1 MDGFKALVEAAKKKK
16 HATHPRI
23 GFPGYGYSSVPGDR
37 NQTDRFTPSLG
48 PGPAIPAATPIH
60 QQSADG
66 GVIEMTPGG
75 GDGGAPMMGAPTG
88 DGGAPAAGESI
99 DVSNLD
105 TIIEGLSEDQ
115 LNSDTMAEIRKI
127 FESVKNGSGVLYH
140 SCDGVEV
147 LDKEIP
153 PTSDAQVSAL
163 AASCEAALNAFKE
176 YTGIDYLT
184 WRTK

>member
-1 MDGFKALVEAAKKKK
+1 
-16 HATHPRI
+16 
-23 GFPGYGYSSVPGDR
+23 
-37 NQTDRFTPSLG
+37 
-48 PGPAIPAATPIH
+48 
-60 QQSADG
+60 
-66 GVIEMTPGG
+66 MTPGG

-99 DVSNLD
+99 DTSNLD

-115 LNSDTMAEIRKI
+115 VNSDTMAEIRKI